1 MYEYSNENEMNE
13 IKAKLRKKK
22 IKMEKSPII
31 MPKLSKILKKNVNLL
46 QHNQKVKRFK
56 DNLLLNSYS
65 NKNNISTNLPEIIT
79 SHTPIER
86 RNNYKMINISTKNK
100 RKNDEHT
107 RNFGLTI
114 YNNNSN
120 NYNYI
125 GSQELNNTFQ
135 IKKIRESNNQNI
147 NRNFISTQYNIGKNN
162 HDKIKFQ
169 LNKDNSLYELKKPM
183 KINLKSKNNKKFID
197 IINNYNDNKKKL
209 TEINTLKEQEREKSP
224 QFNIQGNTIMKHIS
238 KDLKL
243 NSKSFIE
250 SKLNNLV
257 SQAKELKNII
267 SNTEE
272 INNLS
277 NKDENKDLEIQKLQ
291 KENEDLN
298 SKITILKE
306 KNIKYEQKIN
316 ELVNSMEQLKQTN
329 TQNTNVINS
338 QNLTLEGKPKRK
350 KIKFGFVELIFMH
363 EEKLT
368 IINKKKLPKY
378 TFSEKK
384 TFTLGRV
391 RREPKLIFKNMNNNT
406 NNDEGKATEEDYIDA
421 AEQIANNIIIES
433 LNSIKLEDEENF

>member
-100 RKNDEHT
+100 RKNDEHS

-224 QFNIQGNTIMKHIS
+224 QFNIQGNTIIKHIS